1 MAVQP
6 LRPAAQVR
14 ARRPRRLKPTDDDA
28 IDLYGGEF
36 GEIAEDYLGVACPPR
51 ESTYTG
57 KARNGWVDLPDVQ
70 VTACTVVDEN
80 DVTVAVDEIDTARGR
95 VQIAASGTVTA
106 TYTHGIGVA
115 ATDVDPAE
123 ADALYLSACALYVER
138 MVTADGSGA
147 GRDTLLTITDAGTT
161 RYSTPNKAEGRP
173 TGFLQV
179 DNYLNALHSYRRR
192 VF

>member
-6 LRPAAQVR
+6 LLTAAQVR
-14 ARRPRRLKPTDDDA
+14 ARRPRRLKPSDDDA
-28 IDLYGGEF
+28 IDLYVLEF

-57 KARNGWVDLPDVQ
+57 KARCGWLDLPDVQ

-80 DVTVAVDEIDTARGR
+80 DNAVTVEELDTARGR
-95 VQIAASGTVTA
+95 VQINTSSKVTA

-115 ATDVDPAE
+115 A
-123 ADALYLSACALYVER
+123 DALYLAACALYVER
-138 MVTADGSGA
+138 MVTVDGSGA

>member
-6 LRPAAQVR
+6 LLTAAQVR
-14 ARRPRRLKPTDDDA
+14 ARRPRRLKPSDDDA
-28 IDLYGGEF
+28 IDLYVLEF

-57 KARNGWVDLPDVQ
+57 KARCGWLDLPDVQ

-80 DVTVAVDEIDTARGR
+80 DNAVTVEELDTARGR
-95 VQIAASGTVTA
+95 VQINTSSKVTA

-115 ATDVDPAE
+115 ATDEDPAE
-123 ADALYLSACALYVER
+123 AGALYLAACALYVER
-138 MVTADGSGA
+138 MVTVDGSGA
-147 GRDTLLTITDAGTT
+147 GRDTLLPTPPPRTP
-161 RYSTPNKAEGRP
+161 RHSTPNKAEGRP

-192 VF
+192 AF